1 MCILI
6 APVRDTWS
14 HVTARVVSRVN
25 IVTVVEYVR
34 WFLNWRGSWYRK
46 IFIVVRSSGG
56 NGSILFVFSLIVAVV
71 FPLFG
76 RGQLGTIV
84 DVPCLLDGV
93 CYHGDVGG

>member
-1 MCILI
+1 MSFCRTSFHQILVLGRARFSPSNKISNMCILI

-46 IFIVVRSSGG
+46 IFIVVRK
-56 NGSILFVFSLIVAVV
+56 
-71 FPLFG
+71 
-76 RGQLGTIV
+76 
-84 DVPCLLDGV
+84 
-93 CYHGDVGG
+93 